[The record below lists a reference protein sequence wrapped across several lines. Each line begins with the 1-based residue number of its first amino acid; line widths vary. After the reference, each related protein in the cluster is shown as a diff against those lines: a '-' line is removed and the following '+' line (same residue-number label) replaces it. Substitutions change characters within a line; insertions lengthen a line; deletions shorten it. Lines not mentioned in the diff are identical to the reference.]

1 MLDPSTLLLVSAFT
15 LALASALL
23 LFSWLQH
30 RSITA
35 LVLWATSFA
44 LGAVATAL
52 HAAQHTDVPDFWP
65 AFASNVTLAVG
76 YGLLW
81 SGARLYDSRR
91 ISILAAIA
99 GALIV
104 MLLFTSVYGTPVYR
118 SALMCCVGVTYTLL
132 TAWELWRGRGDQ
144 LNSRLAIIALL
155 LFHALALP
163 LRIPLA
169 ARADGYHD
177 ILAFVFFESML
188 LAICGAYLL
197 AGMVKD
203 GVINFYQRAATV
215 DSLTGIAN
223 RRHFFEQGDRIVQ
236 RLGIQR
242 RPVALLLFDLD
253 RFKKINDEH
262 GHAAG
267 DEILVDFCYV
277 AASQF
282 RPTDLFARLGG
293 EEFACLLPDT
303 SEQNATAIAERVRRA
318 FSENRPRAGQRPL
331 LATVSVGIAVTGA
344 ETAALTSLLVSAD
357 AALYRAKSEGRDKVV
372 AVSMDAGTA
381 EFASA
386 N

>member
-35 LVLWATSFA
+35 LILWASAFA
-44 LGAVATAL
+44 LGAAATAL
-52 HAAQHTDVPDFWP
+52 HAAQHSELPDFWLV
-65 AFASNVTLAVG
+65 FASNITLAAG

-81 SGARLYDSRR
+81 SGARLYDARR
-91 ISILAAIA
+91 TPILAAMT
-99 GALIV
+99 GAMIV
-104 MLLFTSVYGTPVYR
+104 TLLFTSVCGAPVYR
-118 SALMCCVGVTYTLL
+118 SALMCCIGVTYTLL

-155 LFHALALP
+155 LFHAAALP

-177 ILAFVFFESML
+177 LLAFVFFETML

-203 GVINFYQRAATV
+203 GITHFYQRAATV

-223 RRHFFEQGDRIVQ
+223 RRHFFEQGERIVQ
-236 RLGIQR
+236 RFGIQR

-253 RFKKINDEH
+253 RFKKINDEY

-267 DEILVDFCYV
+267 DEVLIDFCYI

-303 SEQNATAIAERVRRA
+303 SAENCAEVR
-318 FSENRPRAGQRPL
+318 
-331 LATVSVGIAVTGA
+331 
-344 ETAALTSLLVSAD
+344 
-357 AALYRAKSEGRDKVV
+357 Y
-372 AVSMDAGTA
+372 
-381 EFASA
+381 
-386 N
+386 

>member
-1 MLDPSTLLLVSAFT
+1 
-15 LALASALL
+15 
-23 LFSWLQH
+23 
-30 RSITA
+30 
-35 LVLWATSFA
+35 
-44 LGAVATAL
+44 VAGG
-52 HAAQHTDVPDFWP
+52 
-65 AFASNVTLAVG
+65 N
-76 YGLLW
+76 
-81 SGARLYDSRR
+81 
-91 ISILAAIA
+91 
-99 GALIV
+99 
-104 MLLFTSVYGTPVYR
+104 
-118 SALMCCVGVTYTLL
+118 
-132 TAWELWRGRGDQ
+132 Q

-177 ILAFVFFESML
+177 LLAFVFFETML

-203 GVINFYQRAATV
+203 GVTQFYQRAATV

-223 RRHFFEQGDRIVQ
+223 RRYFFEQGDRIIQ

-253 RFKKINDEH
+253 RFKQINDEY

-267 DEILVDFCYV
+267 DEVLTDFCAI
-277 AASQF
+277 AAGQF

-303 SEQNATAIAERVRRA
+303 SAQHATAIAERVRSA
-318 FSENRPRAGQRPL
+318 FSEDRRRAGQRPF

-372 AVSMDAGTA
+372 TATIETGTPM
-381 EFASA
+381 FASA

>member
-1 MLDPSTLLLVSAFT
+1 MLDQSTLLLVSAFT

-35 LVLWATSFA
+35 LVLWASSFG

-52 HAAQHTDVPDFWP
+52 HAAQHSEAPDFWL
-65 AFASNVTLAVG
+65 ALASNVTLAAG

-91 ISILAAIA
+91 TSILAAIA

-104 MLLFTSVYGTPVYR
+104 TLLFTFVYGAPVYR

-132 TAWELWRGRGDQ
+132 TVWELWRGRGDQ

-177 ILAFVFFESML
+177 LLAFAFFETML

-203 GVINFYQRAATV
+203 GVAQFYQRAATV

-223 RRHFFEQGDRIVQ
+223 RGHFFEQGDRIVR

-253 RFKKINDEH
+253 RFKTINDEH

-267 DEILVDFCYV
+267 DDVLTGFCDI

-303 SEQNATAIAERVRRA
+303 SVQNATVIAERVRKA
-318 FSENRPRAGQRPL
+318 FSEDCHRARRRTF
-331 LATVSVGIAVTGA
+331 LATVSVGIAVTGTEMA
-344 ETAALTSLLVSAD
+344 SLTSLLLTAD
-357 AALYRAKSEGRDKVV
+357 GALYRAKSEGRDKVV
-372 AVSMDAGTA
+372 VVSMQT
-381 EFASA
+381 ETPMLASA